1 MLWSEK
7 TRMTMIEC
15 IYGYIFFIY
24 LFIYLSVSWTFLHF
38 RSAGAT
44 KKLKKAESSK
54 ALLASVT
61 KQLPGLTRDVI
72 KKWNSLST
80 KVNSA
85 DWHPE
90 CYNLPIQDT
99 LSLDLQKFC
108 KNIIN

>member
-1 MLWSEK
+1 MVTL
-7 TRMTMIEC
+7 C
-15 IYGYIFFIY
+15 IC
-24 LFIYLSVSWTFLHF
+24 LFIYVSVSRIFLDF

-61 KQLPGLTRDVI
+61 KQLPGLTKDVI

-85 DWHPE
+85 D
-90 CYNLPIQDT
+90 
-99 LSLDLQKFC
+99 
-108 KNIIN
+108 